1 MPAQDFLNLK
11 QAILATLRQGQLPTA
26 QSSLRQSLQEVT
38 LVECQKLVVG
48 YLQKRTS
55 EILSFMPLRYP
66 EPQQSLND
74 LGFDS
79 MMAMELRHRISS
91 ELEVEVPPEK
101 LIGSST
107 LAQVAGLLLNQLVL
121 TSVIQSEPLC
131 SSNNDDSEEIT
142 L

>member
-1 MPAQDFLNLK
+1 MPAQDFLKLK
-11 QAILATLRQGQLPTA
+11 QAILAALGQGQLATA
-26 QSSLRQSLQEVT
+26 QSGLHQHLQEVA
-38 LVECQKLVVG
+38 LGECQKLVVG

-55 EILSFMPLRYP
+55 EVLSFMPPRYP

-91 ELEVEVPPEK
+91 ELEVEVPPEE

-107 LAQVAGLLLNQLVL
+107 LAQVAGLVLNQLVL
-121 TSVIQSEPLC
+121 TSVIQSEPL
-131 SSNNDDSEEIT
+131 SSGNNDDSEEIT